1 LCKLVDMNNP
11 FANYL
16 ANLTKAAAVL
26 NLNER
31 EVEAMRTP
39 DKIIEK
45 KINIFLDSNSRGQ
58 RRQH

>member
-1 LCKLVDMNNP
+1 MNNP